1 MRGSYQNRY
10 NAGKGA
16 ALKRGLIECLKFN
29 PDVIITLDG
38 DGSTPGRNT
47 KASRAHKS

>member
-1 MRGSYQNRY
+1 MNARVVQNRY

-38 DGSTPGRNT
+38 DGQHNRQKYQSF
-47 KASRAHKS
+47 